1 MRKNNRIQKTAD
13 EEQLDFLESMN
24 ENKQASMLSELDK
37 NEAIGQSKTCY
48 FLLPKESREILSL
61 KFEEQ
66 KSYKEIAQATGLSI
80 GNVGYKIHHIV
91 KELAQELKEEQFSNE

>member
-1 MRKNNRIQKTAD
+1 M
-13 EEQLDFLESMN
+13 
-24 ENKQASMLSELDK
+24 
-37 NEAIGQSKTCY
+37 
-48 FLLPKESREILSL
+48 ESREILSL

-91 KELAQELKEEQFSNE
+91 KELAQELKEEQFFK